1 MPLTNQEQLVLELR
15 SIAALLQEAVG
26 RLDCC
31 GQDLAAIHVQTAL
44 DVLRDKGGDDD
55 DWSMLRN

>member
-1 MPLTNQEQLVLELR
+1 MALTNQEQLVLELR
-15 SIAALLQEAVG
+15 SITHLLQEAIG
-26 RLDCC
+26 RLDAC

-55 DWSMLRN
+55 WIVLRN

>member
-1 MPLTNQEQLVLELR
+1 MALTNQEQLVLELR

-26 RLDCC
+26 RLDAC
-31 GQDLAAIHVQTAL
+31 GQDLAAIHVQAAL
-44 DVLRDKGGDDD
+44 DVLRDKGADD